1 MKKNITESEL
11 KALISESIYE
21 VLNESEFDEGFGHWL
36 GSAFQGMRNK
46 WNNFKND
53 FKAGQNDAREKN
65 KDYNPYSVYGDR
77 EDNVRRMGN
86 GAYPQYRYDLETRR
100 NQQARGEN
108 GEAQEIPNTN
118 QSQVSPNPDLQQP
131 QSIPQGNE
139 KMNTIRAQREKE
151 ARAKLYKAGL
161 VHQGDYNN
169 PTGWSNK
176 NGQPLNEPQKN
187 LIRNWEKYKLREN
200 KKRK

>member
-21 VLNESEFDEGFGHWL
+21 VLNEGEFDEGIGHKL
-36 GSAFQGMRNK
+36 GSAFQNMRNK

-53 FKAGQNDAREKN
+53 FKAGQNNAREKN

-100 NQQARGEN
+100 NRQAKGEN

-118 QSQVSPNPDLQQP
+118 QSQVSPNPDLQQS

-139 KMNTIRAQREKE
+139 K
-151 ARAKLYKAGL
+151 
-161 VHQGDYNN
+161 
-169 PTGWSNK
+169 
-176 NGQPLNEPQKN
+176 
-187 LIRNWEKYKLREN
+187 
-200 KKRK
+200 